1 MIAWSF
7 FLLFGCLAW
16 NVHECISMI
25 HLKCI
30 SMGKLVGESERVCIC
45 LCKYMRVWLY
55 VRYVPLWNL
64 ESLSHQTFLISSKQ
78 CGKRPI
84 RNTVIHRVHG
94 ISQFSLYKSTE
105 ALSKADH
112 VNEHRVDLT
121 LVVVTKTVEK
131 YSSVQQKPKISMK
144 HPSL

>member
-1 MIAWSF
+1 MAKDHLSEVPPPGNAFTMANMFF
-7 FLLFGCLAW
+7 FLKWKMIQF
-16 NVHECISMI
+16 I
-25 HLKCI
+25 HLFLNSCQ
-30 SMGKLVGESERVCIC
+30 
-45 LCKYMRVWLY
+45 
-55 VRYVPLWNL
+55 NL
-64 ESLSHQTFLISSKQ
+64 
-78 CGKRPI
+78 I